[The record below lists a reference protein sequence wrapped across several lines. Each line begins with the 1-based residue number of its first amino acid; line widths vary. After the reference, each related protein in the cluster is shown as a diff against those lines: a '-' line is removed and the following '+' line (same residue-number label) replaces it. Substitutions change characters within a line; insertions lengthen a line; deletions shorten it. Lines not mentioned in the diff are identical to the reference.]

1 GSPVA
6 SRGRHST
13 WRTIPPTC
21 PTRSRGPALARLPRR
36 RTGSAAGPPR
46 GRARRRD
53 AVRSVES
60 HGKTV
65 DEAIGQALR
74 RLGRQRDDVEITVL
88 SEGSRG
94 VFGIG
99 AEHARVRVTVRE
111 RDESEPGPAT
121 EDAVSLDR

>member
-1 GSPVA
+1 ME
-6 SRGRHST
+6 
-13 WRTIPPTC
+13 
-21 PTRSRGPALARLPRR
+21 SRGPAMARPPRR
-36 RTGSAAGPPR
+36 RTGSGGGPPR

-65 DEAIGQALR
+65 DEAIAQALR

-99 AEHARVRVTVRE
+99 AEHARVRVTLRE
-111 RDESEPGPAT
+111 GDESEPGPAAA
-121 EDAVSLDR
+121 EDAVSLDRLRGSAPGKPLGGPPAV